1 MNDATSL
8 IMAQWKAYR
17 EKAFHENKVFL
28 KRLAR
33 SLPPIGTLRQVHDSV
48 FEQFDCLACAQCCT
62 SSSPVFTRTDIQRIA
77 SHLGVKPGM
86 LEQQHL
92 EADSEGDWIP
102 KSRPCPFLQSDNRCK
117 VYEVRPKSCRGYPH
131 TDEKEGWERHDLLAR
146 NTRACPAAFQMV
158 EKLKS
163 KK

>member
-1 MNDATSL
+1 
-8 IMAQWKAYR
+8 
-17 EKAFHENKVFL
+17 
-28 KRLAR
+28 
-33 SLPPIGTLRQVHDSV
+33 
-48 FEQFDCLACAQCCT
+48 
-62 SSSPVFTRTDIQRIA
+62 
-77 SHLGVKPGM
+77 M